1 MRKFLFLN
9 SLSAYFGF
17 LFFVEVHLAFNVSRI
32 ARLTGWEPEFVM
44 NSVLL
49 FNLLLIPL
57 IGVVYIFFIAPHFT
71 SLNNLNYISC
81 VSWFVYFIGFSYVFT
96 SLFPIVNPEDKAI
109 KVLGLITIFAAC
121 AYPFYILVI
130 IFLARQRGQNK

>member
-9 SLSAYFGF
+9 SLSAYLGF

-32 ARLTGWEPEFVM
+32 ARLTGWEPAFVM
-44 NSVLL
+44 NSILL
-49 FNLLLIPL
+49 LNLLLIAL
-57 IGVVYIFFIAPHFT
+57 IGVVYIFILASHFT

-81 VSWFVYFIGFSYVFT
+81 VTWFAYFIGFSYVIT
-96 SLFPIVNPEDKAI
+96 SLFPIVNPEDKAN

-121 AYPFYILVI
+121 AYPFYILFI